1 MTHDVIVVG
10 AGLSGLRAARD
21 FRAAGRSVL
30 VIEGGSRPG
39 GRLYRRPSVIDP
51 AVDVEVGGAYFAPRH
66 HKRMAAEIARYGLS
80 TRPAALSRALRRSDR
95 QNGLSIPEHEKA
107 ATRAALRTV
116 LRDARRITVGVG
128 LEYQGLDDLD
138 IPAQEYL
145 DALDLT
151 PTTKQWVKAW
161 CRTIVGSDL
170 NTVSALGILMPIA
183 AHQHSVS
190 GAVLSHCAEIVTGTS
205 SLVSAVAGDVDEIRF
220 DGVITALHQHHDGV
234 EVCVGD
240 DEVMT
245 ARHVVLA
252 TPLNSWRGIDFDPA
266 LPARRAQVV
275 MDSRGCRCVRLH
287 IHARNVPGGLFRFGD
302 DAIPVL
308 FDAGADSGGGRILTG
323 YADGTAIDPR
333 SLEQVRAAVRSAL
346 PDAEIVGVDYHD
358 WSADPLYRGSG
369 THARVG
375 QPTIMHERLCADHGR
390 IHFAGSDV
398 ALNYPGYMEGALEA
412 AERAVEA
419 VLASKS
425 PPPPPSAAPVQR

>member
-1 MTHDVIVVG
+1 MTRDVIVVG

-21 FRAAGRSVL
+21 LRAAGRSVL

-39 GRLYRRPSVIDP
+39 GRLYRRPSAVDP
-51 AVDVEVGGAYFAPRH
+51 AADVEVGGAYFSPRH

-80 TRPAALSRALRRSDR
+80 TRPTALSRALRRSDR
-95 QNGLSIPEHEKA
+95 RNGLSFPEHEKA

-116 LRDARRITVGVG
+116 LRDSRRITVGVG

-151 PTTKQWVKAW
+151 PTTKEWVMAW
-161 CRTIVGSDL
+161 CSTIVGSDL
-170 NTVSALGILMPIA
+170 NAVSALGILMPIA
-183 AHQHSVS
+183 AHQHCVS
-190 GAVLSHCAEIVTGTS
+190 GAALSHRAEIATGTS
-205 SLVSAVAGDVDEIRF
+205 SLVSALAGDVDEIRF
-220 DGVITALHQHHDGV
+220 NGVITALHQCRDVV

-240 DEVMT
+240 DEVIT

-252 TPLNSWRGIDFDPA
+252 TPLNGWRGIDFDPA
-266 LPARRAQVV
+266 LPARRAHMV

-287 IHARNVPGGLFRFGD
+287 IHARNVPGGLLRLGD

-308 FDAGADSGGGRILTG
+308 FDTGADSRGGRILTG

-333 SLEQVRAAVRSAL
+333 NLEHVRAAVRSYL

-375 QPTIMHERLCADHGR
+375 QPTIMHERLGADHGR

-419 VLASKS
+419 VLASHRR
-425 PPPPPSAAPVQR
+425 PPPGTAPVQG